1 MKVCYFFR
9 SSLPFS
15 LALCL
20 ALSLFTGTVSV
31 HTQHD
36 RQGIE

>member
-1 MKVCYFFR
+1 MKVSYFIR

-20 ALSLFTGTVSV
+20 ALALFAGAVSV